1 MKKLIVLIFLFP
13 CFKTL
18 GQSQTKSVLFLGNSY
33 TYSNNM
39 PQIVQLIALSVGDTL
54 NYDLN
59 APGGSTMGAHYA
71 NALSLQKLSLGNWDY
86 VVLQDQSLFPAIM
99 NYNYSVPQAVDSL
112 CKDYNPCATVLYY
125 MTWGRKNGGFAT
137 ATWPYPSTYL
147 GMDSL
152 LQLRYRTM
160 AQMNQSEV
168 SPVGAVWRYI
178 REHYPD
184 IELYQADESHPSFEG
199 SYAVG
204 MCFYTSIF
212 RKDPSPVT
220 KNYMIPDST
229 ADKIKHAVKI
239 VVYDSLAKWGIGE
252 YDYLK
257 NDSCD
262 NKTSLQEFSEQR
274 ISLYPNPVKD
284 ILKIEMENQTH
295 KGLEIYN
302 LLGVKVREFEA
313 SEQKEYDLKDL
324 KRASY
329 FIRFKDNPD
338 KVLKFRKE

>member
-1 MKKLIVLIFLFP
+1 MKNLLFLIFLFP
-13 CFKTL
+13 SL
-18 GQSQTKSVLFLGNSY
+18 QGIGQSQTKSALFLGNSY

-59 APGGSTMGAHYA
+59 APGGYTMGGHYS
-71 NALSLQKLSLGNWDY
+71 NAVSLQKLSIGNWDY
-86 VVLQDQSLFPAIM
+86 VVLQDQSLFPTVM
-99 NYNYSVPQAVDSL
+99 NYNYDIPRAVDSL
-112 CKDYNPCATVLYY
+112 CKDYNPCATVLFY
-125 MTWGRKNGGFAT
+125 MTWGRKNGGFGST
-137 ATWPYPSTYL
+137 SWPYPATYL

-178 REHYPD
+178 REHHPD
-184 IELYQADESHPSFEG
+184 IELYQPDESHPSFEG
-199 SYAVG
+199 SYAIG

-212 RKDPSPVT
+212 RKDPTPVT
-220 KNYMIPDST
+220 KNYMIPDTT
-229 ADKIKHAVKI
+229 ADKIKRAVKL
-239 VVYDSLAKWGIGE
+239 VVFDSLPKWGIGE

-262 NKTSLQEFSEQR
+262 NKTSLQEFEQEAV
-274 ISLYPNPVKD
+274 SVYPNPVQD
-284 ILKIEMENQTH
+284 ILKFEMDSQSH
-295 KGLEIYN
+295 QGLEIYN
-302 LLGVKVREFEA
+302 LLGIKVREFEA

-324 KRASY
+324 KTGYY
-329 FIRFKDNPD
+329 FIRFKDNPT
-338 KVLKFRKE
+338 KSLKFRKE